1 MSRHAVPFNGEALR
15 AARVRRGLTQHG
27 LARLVDVAG
36 GERVSRW
43 ELGLTRPRAVMIGRL
58 ASVLEVPVADLVPS
72 ESATADLRE
81 LRMRAG
87 LSPRDLAEAAHTSVA
102 TIQRWEA
109 ARIRRPLP
117 ESTLQALATALGVR
131 VEDVAEAISQ
141 ARQA

>member
-1 MSRHAVPFNGEALR
+1 
-15 AARVRRGLTQHG
+15 
-27 LARLVDVAG
+27 
-36 GERVSRW
+36 
-43 ELGLTRPRAVMIGRL
+43 MIGRL

-87 LSPRDLAEAAHTSVA
+87 LSPRDLAAAAHTSVS
-102 TIQRWEA
+102 TVQRWESG
-109 ARIRRPLP
+109 RTRRPLP

-131 VEDVAEAISQ
+131 VEDMAEAISQ